1 MINVY
6 SILTPLDR
14 NDPTL
19 CEWVHGLGLTMADKN
34 VLQQHG
40 QWLTANHIQAANKLL
55 QKAFPHQN
63 GLQDTHHLS
72 EKQVWNSNPEKFV
85 QIIFIKHGHWAC
97 LSNKFSDESI
107 ELFDSMHTVPTEV
120 EHGSI
125 SRQASCILKSLK
137 PKIVIHVIGVQ
148 KQYGGD
154 DCGLFAI
161 SMAFDLC
168 CGIDPFT
175 QIVNQDQMRD
185 HLLSC
190 FEEEVIT
197 PFPKV
202 PRKNIAKMKRI
213 IKSVSFKLFCVCRGP
228 EYGLMVQ
235 CNHCQEWFHPVCVHI
250 PNEVLLNENLP
261 WLCYS
266 CEFPVYSCMYTY
278 VRTHICVHT

>member
-1 MINVY
+1 M
-6 SILTPLDR
+6 
-14 NDPTL
+14 
-19 CEWVHGLGLTMADKN
+19 
-34 VLQQHG
+34 
-40 QWLTANHIQAANKLL
+40 
-55 QKAFPHQN
+55 
-63 GLQDTHHLS
+63 
-72 EKQVWNSNPEKFV
+72 
-85 QIIFIKHGHWAC
+85 
-97 LSNKFSDESI
+97 
-107 ELFDSMHTVPTEV
+107 
-120 EHGSI
+120 
-125 SRQASCILKSLK
+125 
-137 PKIVIHVIGVQ
+137 IHVIGVQ